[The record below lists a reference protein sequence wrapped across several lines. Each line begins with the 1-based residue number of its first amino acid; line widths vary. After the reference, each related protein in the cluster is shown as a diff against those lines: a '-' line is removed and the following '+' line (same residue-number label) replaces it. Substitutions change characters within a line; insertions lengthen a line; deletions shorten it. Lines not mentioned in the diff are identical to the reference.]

1 MEDDEYEMKDFTYY
15 ARIVMMIVL
24 AIQLILFIVFIVVIY
39 GVESDMDKLIFNLSK
54 ISLFRYKNLDEMED
68 DFIFKSEQKQG
79 IETCISFFII
89 SFVVFLVE
97 FIMHFACEKKKYKY
111 DCSEKLFRN
120 WNHLITMLTF
130 VLGQFLY
137 IIACLIIPIYLH
149 RMRTLYDFLDDDLKI
164 LNKENKD
171 LIDSSIGRYAVCVV
185 ISFVFLVIFI
195 FLYFI
200 IMNLYKGFCCNMIDI
215 CRNTNRCMDSFFNC
229 FIDNVNCFFQGCKA
243 KSDDIIKANEEIS
256 ETEKKYREVTCK
268 IQNAMRRNMELR
280 IKNND
285 LL

>member
-1 MEDDEYEMKDFTYY
+1 MDDDDYEMKDFTYY
-15 ARIVMMIVL
+15 SRIVMMIIYG
-24 AIQLILFIVFIVVIY
+24 IQLILFIVFIVVIY
-39 GVESDMDKLIFNLSK
+39 GVESDMSKLNDVIREFDKSFDLS
-54 ISLFRYKNLDEMED
+54 
-68 DFIFKSEQKQG
+68 FIFEEQKQG

-89 SFVVFLVE
+89 AFVFFLVE
-97 FIMHFACEKKKYKY
+97 FIFHFGCENHRY
-111 DCSEKLFRN
+111 DRPFFEKLCRD
-120 WNHLITMLTF
+120 WNHLITILTF
-130 VLGQFLY
+130 VIGQFLY

-171 LIDSSIGRYAVCVV
+171 LIDSSIGRYAACVV

-256 ETEKKYREVTCK
+256 ETEKKFREVTCK

>member
-39 GVESDMDKLIFNLSK
+39 GVQSDMDKLIYNLGNSIIK
-54 ISLFRYKNLDEMED
+54 YEEINKVFA
-68 DFIFKSEQKQG
+68 FKSEQKNG
-79 IETCISFFII
+79 IATCLSFFVIA
-89 SFVVFLVE
+89 FVVFLVE
-97 FIMHFACEKKKYKY
+97 FIVHFACEKKRYNY
-111 DCSEKLFRN
+111 DWSENVFRN

-130 VLGQFLY
+130 VIGQFLY

-149 RMRTLYDFLDDDLKI
+149 RMRTLDDVLGI

-171 LIDSSIGRYAVCVV
+171 LIDSSIGRYAASVV
-185 ISFVFLVIFI
+185 ISLVFLVIFI

-229 FIDNVNCFFQGCKA
+229 FIDNINCFFQGCKA
-243 KSDDIIKANEEIS
+243 KSDDIIKINEEIKK
-256 ETEKKYREVTCK
+256 TEKKFREVTCQ
-268 IQNAMRRNMELR
+268 IQCAMRKNIELR
-280 IKNND
+280 VKNNEI
-285 LL
+285 L

>member
-39 GVESDMDKLIFNLSK
+39 GVESDMDKLIDK
-54 ISLFRYKNLDEMED
+54 IDPKKKYF
-68 DFIFKSEQKQG
+68 DFGFVSEQKRG
-79 IETCISFFII
+79 IETSISFFII
-89 SFVVFLVE
+89 AFVVFLVE

-111 DCSEKLFRN
+111 DWSEKLFRN

-171 LIDSSIGRYAVCVV
+171 LIDSSIGRYAACVV

>member
-39 GVESDMDKLIFNLSK
+39 GVESDMNKLIDK
-54 ISLFRYKNLDEMED
+54 IDPKKKYF
-68 DFIFKSEQKQG
+68 DFGFVPEQKRG
-79 IETCISFFII
+79 IETSISFFII
-89 SFVVFLVE
+89 AFVVFLVE

-111 DCSEKLFRN
+111 NWSENLFRN

-171 LIDSSIGRYAVCVV
+171 LIDSSIGRYAACVV

>member
-39 GVESDMDKLIFNLSK
+39 GVESDMDKLIFNLSR

-89 SFVVFLVE
+89 SFAVFLVE

-137 IIACLIIPIYLH
+137 IIACLIIPI
-149 RMRTLYDFLDDDLKI
+149 DDLKI

-171 LIDSSIGRYAVCVV
+171 LIDSSIGRYAACVV